1 MSELTWWQ
9 RRVVVVVVHQPHDAV
24 MIGEESS
31 GSTKFHR
38 CRQQLQSAL
47 YWQVSPSTALWHC
60 VGSARYTFVAT
71 FQPQTIRIGAGNIR
85 GGFPTGLTNTKK
97 APRKYKFYIWANTAE
112 EGSRGNTSRN
122 WDLVRD
128 KA

>member
-1 MSELTWWQ
+1 MVAAATG
-9 RRVVVVVVHQPHDAV
+9 VGAPHDAV
-24 MIGEESS
+24 MIGAESS

-47 YWQVSPSTALWHC
+47 YWQVSPSTLLCSVRQAIQ

-122 WDLVRD
+122 WDLGRD

>member
-1 MSELTWWQ
+1 MAALNFTQ
-9 RRVVVVVVHQPHDAV
+9 VPPT
-24 MIGEESS
+24 I
-31 GSTKFHR
+31 TKR
-38 CRQQLQSAL
+38 TVL
-47 YWQVSPSTALWHC
+47 PSQTLHSCSLVCVAIQ
-60 VGSARYTFVAT
+60 VGSAPYTFVAT

>member
-1 MSELTWWQ
+1 MAALNFTGAANNYKAHCILPSQTLHSCSL
-9 RRVVVVVVHQPHDAV
+9 VCVP
-24 MIGEESS
+24 
-31 GSTKFHR
+31 
-38 CRQQLQSAL
+38 LQ
-47 YWQVSPSTALWHC
+47 
-60 VGSARYTFVAT
+60 VGVAQYTFVAT

>member
-1 MSELTWWQ
+1 M
-9 RRVVVVVVHQPHDAV
+9 VVVDQPHDAV
-24 MIGEESS
+24 MIGSSEESS

-47 YWQVSPSTALWHC
+47 YWQVSSSTAVALC
-60 VGSARYTFVAT
+60 YSVALQVVGSARYTFVAT